1 MSDEGFG
8 EGYDGMHMVSAK
20 SNAIG
25 RYPSIRMLFDLVAGK
40 CLQGLDERPVPTRQG
55 MRQVR

>member
-25 RYPSIRMLFDLVAGK
+25 RYPSIRMLFDLLACK
-40 CLQGLDERPVPTRQG
+40 CLQGLDERPVLTRQG

>member
-1 MSDEGFG
+1 MPDEGFG
-8 EGYDGMHMVSAK
+8 ERYDGVHMVSAK

-25 RYPSIRMLFDLVAGK
+25 RYLSIRMLFDLLAGK
-40 CLQGLDERPVPTRQG
+40 SLQGLDERPMPTRQG